1 MLRKEAGRTMT
12 READFLLSLRDGAK
26 REEEDVF
33 NGVPIQQKAE
43 QPQKPV
49 TDTAKEYNA
58 VDYEIRE
65 HTMPRR
71 KKKAAGSKTVTFTT
85 SVSQEFA
92 DLFHQALAKNHD
104 YAAEV
109 LRVGMARYIMES
121 GLAGPQK
128 KASGRKRKDNQKG

>member
-1 MLRKEAGRTMT
+1 MT

-26 REEEDVF
+26 KEEEDVF
-33 NGVPIQQKAE
+33 NGVPIQHKSE
-43 QPQKPV
+43 QPQKPA
-49 TDTAKEYNA
+49 TDAAKEYDA

-92 DLFHQALAKNHD
+92 DLFHQALSMNHD

-109 LRVGMARYIMES
+109 LRVGMARYIMDS
-121 GLAGPQK
+121 GLAESQK
-128 KASGRKRKDNQKG
+128 KTAGRKRKEKQEG